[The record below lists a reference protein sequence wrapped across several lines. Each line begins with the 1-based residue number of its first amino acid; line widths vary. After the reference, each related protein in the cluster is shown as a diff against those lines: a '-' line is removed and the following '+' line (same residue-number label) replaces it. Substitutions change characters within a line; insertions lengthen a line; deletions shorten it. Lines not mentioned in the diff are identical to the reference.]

1 MYTLTLKIHAVFTL
15 CVHVGGVLLYQLHP
29 IFMILHSNM
38 LPCVL
43 LIVILCICVV

>member
-1 MYTLTLKIHAVFTL
+1 MFTLTLEIHAVFTL
-15 CVHVGGVLLYQLHP
+15 CVHVGVPLYQLHP
-29 IFMILHSNM
+29 IFMILHCNM